1 MTKVKSIY
9 VCSYCNKEYEQPI
22 DRAKCE
28 ITCAKKKE
36 LEDERLRKEAL
47 EKETEVR
54 MKEIEMKGKEYCNL
68 IRNFIR
74 DYGSINLGY
83 ADDET
88 FPALSKILGKW
99 WF

>member
-1 MTKVKSIY
+1 MNDIKSIY
-9 VCSYCNKEYEQPI
+9 VCSYCNKEYEQPVE
-22 DRAKCE
+22 RAKCE

-36 LEDERLRKEAL
+36 LEDEKLRKEAL
-47 EKETEVR
+47 EKEKDVR
-54 MKEIEMKGKEYCNL
+54 MKEIELKGKEYYDL
-68 IRNFIR
+68 IRNYIR

-88 FPALSKILGKW
+88 FPALSKLLGKW